1 MVVHLRLI
9 TQQVNPRGI
18 VISRTNIIG
27 SIYIYVIKFDV
38 TIFVFLITK
47 MLPLLLLSV
56 VNAEIVSPV
65 FGSTDFKDK
74 IISAI
79 NSSQVS
85 IIATIYKFDNEEI
98 FNAFW
103 DAGVRGVEMKI
114 ICDSTAYKRCSY
126 LHYFGLIQQFNM
138 KGYDKLHAK
147 SILIDGK
154 TLILGSFNLDN
165 SGFSTNMEIGLIT
178 NDTSTVEGYINFIR
192 ILTNN

>member
-1 MVVHLRLI
+1 
-9 TQQVNPRGI
+9 
-18 VISRTNIIG
+18 
-27 SIYIYVIKFDV
+27 
-38 TIFVFLITK
+38 

-85 IIATIYKFDNEEI
+85 IIATIYKFDNDEI

-103 DAGVRGVEMKI
+103 DAGVRGVEMKLV
-114 ICDSTAYKRCSY
+114 CDSTAYKKCSK
-126 LHYFGLIQQFNM
+126 LHYFGLIVQFNM

-147 SILIDGK
+147 SILIDGR

-178 NDTSTVEGYINFIR
+178 NDTNIVEEYIHFVNCIDIFAVE
-192 ILTNN
+192 LGLC